1 MSNTNLRTAKKSKND
16 EFYTQYTDIEKEMRY
31 YKDFFKGKVVYCN
44 CDDARESNF
53 FKYFSLNFEFLGLK
67 KLIATGYKADGKGV
81 VLVYEG
87 DKNGNRRVDNEEIIV
102 NELNGDGDFRSE
114 ECIEYLK
121 QADVVVTNP
130 PFSLFRQYVKQ
141 LMDYNKKFIIIGNTN
156 VATYK
161 EIFPYIKNNQLW
173 VGVTNYNV
181 GMHFYLPDN
190 YEDYKLIDENGK
202 KIGRVSTSCWWTNIE
217 NKRRN
222 EPIDLY
228 KKHSFEDYPKYAN
241 YDAIEVSRVDE
252 IPMDYDGVMGVP
264 ITFLFKYNPNQ
275 FEIIALGNS
284 RENFTPNKDYIKP
297 IKVLKDGKKVNGNAI
312 NCVLAIESK
321 TKPINMIYYT
331 SENVP
336 YLVAPYARILIKKI
350 Q

>member
-1 MSNTNLRTAKKSKND
+1 MSNTNLKIAKKSKND
-16 EFYTQYTDIEKEMRY
+16 EFYTLMEDIEKEMRY

-67 KLIATGYKADGKGV
+67 KLISTGYKADGKGV

-141 LMDYNKKFIIIGNTN
+141 LMDYGKKFIIIGNMN
-156 VATYK
+156 AITYK

-173 VGVTNYNV
+173 LGMSMNGSNRWFVAPDSYEVKENAAGYKLDEKGRKMFFVNGVTW
-181 GMHFYLPDN
+181 F
-190 YEDYKLIDENGK
+190 
-202 KIGRVSTSCWWTNIE
+202 TNIE

-222 EPIDLY
+222 EKLDLY
-228 KKHSFEDYPKYAN
+228 KRYSFEEYPKYDN
-241 YDAIEVSRVDE
+241 YLGFNVDKVTDIPIDDFIDIE
-252 IPMDYDGVMGVP
+252 IPDEEYE
-264 ITFLFKYNPNQ
+264 KW
-275 FEIIALGNS
+275 
-284 RENFTPNKDYIKP
+284 
-297 IKVLKDGKKVNGNAI
+297 KKVYGDD
-312 NCVLAIESK
+312 
-321 TKPINMIYYT
+321 
-331 SENVP
+331 
-336 YLVAPYARILIKKI
+336 LVILE
-350 Q
+350 

>member
-1 MSNTNLRTAKKSKND
+1 MSNTNLKTAKKSKND
-16 EFYTQYTDIEKEMRY
+16 EFYTMLTDIEKEMRY
-31 YKDFFKGKVVYCN
+31 YKDFFKDKVVYCN

-67 KLIATGYKADGKGV
+67 KLISTGYKADGKGV

-141 LMDYNKKFIIIGNTN
+141 LMDYNKKFIIIGSQN
-156 VATYK
+156 AITYK

-173 VGVTNYNV
+173 LGMSMNGSNRWFVAPDSYEVKENAAGYKLDEKGRKMFFVNGVTW
-181 GMHFYLPDN
+181 F
-190 YEDYKLIDENGK
+190 
-202 KIGRVSTSCWWTNIE
+202 TNIE

-222 EPIDLY
+222 EKLDLY
-228 KKHSFEDYPKYAN
+228 KRYSFEDYPKYDN

-264 ITFLFKYNPNQ
+264 ITFLYKYNPKQ
-275 FEIIALGNS
+275 FEILDLIN
-284 RENFTPNKDYIKP
+284 RYMIFDYFG
-297 IKVLKDGKKVNGNAI
+297 VNEEVRKKHSHCANVNGK
-312 NCVLAIESK
+312 S
-321 TKPINMIYYT
+321 T
-331 SENVP
+331 
-336 YLVAPYARILIKKI
+336 YARILIKKI
-350 Q
+350 QQG

>member
-1 MSNTNLRTAKKSKND
+1 MSNTNLKTAKKSKND
-16 EFYTQYTDIEKEMRY
+16 EFYTLMEDIEKEMRY

-67 KLIATGYKADGKGV
+67 KLISTGYKADGKGV

-141 LMDYNKKFIIIGNTN
+141 LMDYGKKFIIIGNQN
-156 VATYK
+156 AIICK

-173 VGVTNYNV
+173 LGMSMNGSNRWFVAPDSYEVKENAAGYKLDEKGRKMFFVNGVTW
-181 GMHFYLPDN
+181 F
-190 YEDYKLIDENGK
+190 
-202 KIGRVSTSCWWTNIE
+202 TNIE

-222 EPIDLY
+222 EKLDLY
-228 KKHSFEDYPKYAN
+228 KRYSFEDYPKYEN
-241 YDAIEVSRVDE
+241 FDAIYVNRVDE
-252 IPMDYDGVMGVP
+252 IPIDYDGVMGVP
-264 ITFLFKYNPNQ
+264 ITFLYKYNPKQ
-275 FEIIALGNS
+275 FEILDLIN
-284 RENFTPNKDYIKP
+284 RYMIFDYFG
-297 IKVLKDGKKVNGNAI
+297 VNEEVRKKHSHCANVNGK
-312 NCVLAIESK
+312 S
-321 TKPINMIYYT
+321 T
-331 SENVP
+331 
-336 YLVAPYARILIKKI
+336 YARILIKKI
-350 Q
+350 QQG

>member
-1 MSNTNLRTAKKSKND
+1 MAKNSNLHTAKTAKRD
-16 EFYTQYTDIEKEMRY
+16 EFYTMLTDIEKEMRY

-53 FKYFSLNFEFLGLK
+53 FKYFSLNFEFLGLQ
-67 KLIATGYKADGKGV
+67 KLISTGYKADGKGV

-141 LMDYNKKFIIIGNTN
+141 LMDYGKKFIIIGNQN
-156 VATYK
+156 AITYK

-173 VGVTNYNV
+173 L
-181 GMHFYLPDN
+181 GMNFVKAFEKP
-190 YEDYKLIDENGK
+190 NGDIQK
-202 KIGRVSTSCWWTNIE
+202 FGNISWFTNIE

-222 EPIDLY
+222 EELDLY
-228 KKHSFEDYPKYAN
+228 KRYSFEDYPKYDN
-241 YDAIEVSRVDE
+241 YDAINVDKVDE

-264 ITFLFKYNPNQ
+264 ITFLFKYNPKQ
-275 FEIIALGNS
+275 FTIIDMSTMSGVSANYWTMINGVPKYS
-284 RENFTPNKDYIKP
+284 RVF
-297 IKVLKDGKKVNGNAI
+297 
-312 NCVLAIESK
+312 
-321 TKPINMIYYT
+321 
-331 SENVP
+331 
-336 YLVAPYARILIKKI
+336 IKKI
-350 Q
+350 

>member
-1 MSNTNLRTAKKSKND
+1 MAKNSNLHTAKKARND
-16 EFYTQYTDIEKEMRY
+16 EFYTMLTDIEKEMRY

-67 KLIATGYKADGKGV
+67 KLITTGYKADGKGV

-121 QADVVVTNP
+121 ECDVVVTNP

-141 LMDYNKKFIIIGNTN
+141 LMDYGKKFIIIGNQN
-156 VATYK
+156 AITYK

-173 VGVTNYNV
+173 LGMSMNGSNRWFVAPDSYEVKENAAGYKLDEKGRKMFFVNGVTW
-181 GMHFYLPDN
+181 F
-190 YEDYKLIDENGK
+190 
-202 KIGRVSTSCWWTNIE
+202 TNIE

-222 EPIDLY
+222 EKLDLY
-228 KKHSFEDYPKYAN
+228 KRYSFEDYPKYDN

-252 IPMDYDGVMGVP
+252 IPMDYEVEKIVTEEELNKLKEQGF
-264 ITFLFKYNPNQ
+264 II
-275 FEIIALGNS
+275 EII
-284 RENFTPNKDYIKP
+284 EEY
-297 IKVLKDGKKVNGNAI
+297 
-312 NCVLAIESK
+312 
-321 TKPINMIYYT
+321 
-331 SENVP
+331 
-336 YLVAPYARILIKKI
+336 
-350 Q
+350 

>member
-1 MSNTNLRTAKKSKND
+1 MSNSNLRTAKKSKND

-67 KLIATGYKADGKGV
+67 KLITTGYKADGKGV

-130 PFSLFRQYVKQ
+130 PFSLFREYVKQ
-141 LMDYNKKFIIIGNTN
+141 LMDYGKKFIIIGNMN
-156 VATYK
+156 AITYK

-173 VGVTNYNV
+173 LGMSMNGSNRWFVAPDSYEVKENAAGYKLDEKGRKMFFVNGVTW
-181 GMHFYLPDN
+181 F
-190 YEDYKLIDENGK
+190 
-202 KIGRVSTSCWWTNIE
+202 TNIE

-228 KKHSFEDYPKYAN
+228 KRYSFEEYPKYDN
-241 YDAIEVSRVDE
+241 FLGFNVDKVAD
-252 IPMDYDGVMGVP
+252 IPMDDF
-264 ITFLFKYNPNQ
+264 IDI
-275 FEIIALGNS
+275 EIPD
-284 RENFTPNKDYIKP
+284 EEYEEW
-297 IKVLKDGKKVNGNAI
+297 KKVYGDDLI
-312 NCVLAIESK
+312 
-321 TKPINMIYYT
+321 
-331 SENVP
+331 
-336 YLVAPYARILIKKI
+336 ILE
-350 Q
+350 

>member
-1 MSNTNLRTAKKSKND
+1 MSNTNLKTAKKNKND
-16 EFYTQYTDIEKEMRY
+16 EFYTQYADIEKEMRY

-67 KLIATGYKADGKGV
+67 KLITTGYKADGKGV

-141 LMDYNKKFIIIGNTN
+141 LMDYNKKFIIIGNQN
-156 VATYK
+156 AITYK

-173 VGVTNYNV
+173 LGMSMNGSNRWFVAPDSYEVKENAAGYKLDEKGRKMFFVNGVTW
-181 GMHFYLPDN
+181 F
-190 YEDYKLIDENGK
+190 
-202 KIGRVSTSCWWTNIE
+202 TNIE

-222 EPIDLY
+222 EELDLY
-228 KKHSFEDYPKYAN
+228 KRYSFEDYPKYDH

-252 IPMDYDGVMGVP
+252 IPMDYEVEKIVTEEELKKLKEQGF
-264 ITFLFKYNPNQ
+264 II
-275 FEIIALGNS
+275 EII
-284 RENFTPNKDYIKP
+284 EEY
-297 IKVLKDGKKVNGNAI
+297 
-312 NCVLAIESK
+312 
-321 TKPINMIYYT
+321 
-331 SENVP
+331 
-336 YLVAPYARILIKKI
+336 
-350 Q
+350 

>member
-1 MSNTNLRTAKKSKND
+1 MAKNNNLHTAKKARND
-16 EFYTQYTDIEKEMRY
+16 EFYTMLTDIEKEMRY

-67 KLIATGYKADGKGV
+67 KLITTGYKADGKGV

-141 LMDYNKKFIIIGNTN
+141 LMDYNKKFIIIGNQN
-156 VATYK
+156 AITYK

-173 VGVTNYNV
+173 LGMSMNGSNRWFVAPDSYEVKENAAGYKLDEKGRKMFFVNGVTW
-181 GMHFYLPDN
+181 F
-190 YEDYKLIDENGK
+190 
-202 KIGRVSTSCWWTNIE
+202 TNIE

-222 EPIDLY
+222 EELDLY
-228 KKHSFEDYPKYAN
+228 KRYSFEDYPKYDN
-241 YDAIEVSRVDE
+241 YLGFNIDKVTDIPVDNFIDIE
-252 IPMDYDGVMGVP
+252 IPDEEY
-264 ITFLFKYNPNQ
+264 
-275 FEIIALGNS
+275 E
-284 RENFTPNKDYIKP
+284 EW
-297 IKVLKDGKKVNGNAI
+297 KKVYGDD
-312 NCVLAIESK
+312 
-321 TKPINMIYYT
+321 
-331 SENVP
+331 
-336 YLVAPYARILIKKI
+336 LVILE
-350 Q
+350 

>member
-1 MSNTNLRTAKKSKND
+1 MAKNNNLHTAKTAKNY
-16 EFYTQYTDIEKEMRY
+16 EFYTMLTDIEKEMRY

-67 KLIATGYKADGKGV
+67 KLITTGYKADGKGV

-141 LMDYNKKFIIIGNTN
+141 LMDYNKKFIIIGNQN
-156 VATYK
+156 AITYK

-173 VGVTNYNV
+173 LGMSMNGSNRWFVAPDSYEVKENAAGYKLDEKGRKMFFVNGVTW
-181 GMHFYLPDN
+181 F
-190 YEDYKLIDENGK
+190 
-202 KIGRVSTSCWWTNIE
+202 TNIE

-222 EPIDLY
+222 EKLDLY
-228 KKHSFEDYPKYAN
+228 KRYSFEDYPKYQN

-264 ITFLFKYNPNQ
+264 ITFLYKYNPTQ
-275 FEIIALGNS
+275 FEIIKFRKGDDD
-284 RENFTPNKDYIKP
+284 KD
-297 IKVLKDGKKVNGNAI
+297 LSVNG
-312 NCVLAIESK
+312 K
-321 TKPINMIYYT
+321 T
-331 SENVP
+331 P
-336 YLVAPYARILIKKI
+336 YFRILIKKLS
-350 Q
+350 

>member
-1 MSNTNLRTAKKSKND
+1 MSKNNNLHTAKTAKND
-16 EFYTQYTDIEKEMRY
+16 EFYTLMEDIEKEMRY

-67 KLIATGYKADGKGV
+67 KLISTGYKADGKGV

-141 LMDYNKKFIIIGNTN
+141 LMDYNKKFIIIGNQN
-156 VATYK
+156 AITYK

-173 VGVTNYNV
+173 LGMSMNGSNRWFVAPDSYEVKENAAGYKLDEKGRKMFFVNGVTW
-181 GMHFYLPDN
+181 F
-190 YEDYKLIDENGK
+190 
-202 KIGRVSTSCWWTNIE
+202 TNIE

-222 EPIDLY
+222 EKLDLY
-228 KKHSFEDYPKYAN
+228 KRYSFEEYPKYDN
-241 YDAIEVSRVDE
+241 YLGFNVDKVTDIPIDDFIDIE
-252 IPMDYDGVMGVP
+252 IPDEEYE
-264 ITFLFKYNPNQ
+264 KW
-275 FEIIALGNS
+275 
-284 RENFTPNKDYIKP
+284 
-297 IKVLKDGKKVNGNAI
+297 KKVYGDD
-312 NCVLAIESK
+312 
-321 TKPINMIYYT
+321 
-331 SENVP
+331 
-336 YLVAPYARILIKKI
+336 LVILE
-350 Q
+350 